1 MTLTTASLTG
11 RRTHLEIVTDA
22 CRYIETQAQMP
33 SLQLLAGRASLSPWH
48 FQRVF
53 KAITGLTPKAYA
65 LAVRA
70 KRAEA
75 GLDGDGTITDALYE
89 AGFGSNGRFYE
100 SAAERLGM
108 TPSARRKGGAGADI
122 HFAVGQCD
130 LGAILVARGPKG
142 ICAILLGDDPQ
153 QLLHQFE
160 DRFPKAH
167 LIGAD
172 SEFEALV
179 AKVVGFVQAPGLG
192 LDLPL
197 DLQGTVF
204 QERVWRAL
212 RDIAP
217 GETVSYAELAR
228 RIGAPTAVRAVAR
241 ACAANNL
248 AVVIPCHRVVRSD
261 GGLSG
266 YRWGVERKKALLALE
281 EKIRLN

>member
-1 MTLTTASLTG
+1 MTLPVACPTA
-11 RRTHLEIVTDA
+11 RPTHLEVVTEA
-22 CRYIETQAQMP
+22 CRYIETQPRTP
-33 SLQLLAGRASLSPWH
+33 SLRSLADRARLSPWH

-53 KAITGLTPKAYA
+53 KAITGLSPKAYA
-65 LAVRA
+65 LAARA

-75 GLDGDGTITDALYE
+75 GLAGQGTITDALYE

-100 SAAERLGM
+100 TAPARLGM
-108 TPSARRKGGAGADI
+108 TPTTRRLGGAGAEI
-122 HFAVGQCD
+122 HFAVGQCN

-142 ICAILLGDDPQ
+142 ICAILLGDDPE
-153 QLLHQFE
+153 QLLMQFQ
-160 DRFPKAH
+160 DRFPQAH

-172 SEFEALV
+172 TEFEALV
-179 AKVVGFVQAPGLG
+179 ARVVGFVQAPGLG

-217 GETVSYAELAR
+217 GQTVSYAELAR
-228 RIGAPTAVRAVAR
+228 RIGEPTAVRAVAR

-248 AVVIPCHRVVRSD
+248 AVAIPCHRVVRSD

-266 YRWGVERKKALLALE
+266 YRWGVERKKTLLALE
-281 EKIRLN
+281 LDIRPN

>member
-1 MTLTTASLTG
+1 MTLTTAYLKVQP
-11 RRTHLEIVTDA
+11 THLDRVTEA
-22 CRYIETQAQMP
+22 CRYIETQPQMP
-33 SLQLLAGRASLSPWH
+33 SLQQLADRAGLSPWH

-53 KAITGLTPKAYA
+53 KAVTGLTPKAYA
-65 LAVRA
+65 LAARA
-70 KRAEA
+70 RRAEA
-75 GLDGDGTITDALYE
+75 GLEGDGTITDALYE

-100 SAAERLGM
+100 TAPGRLGM
-108 TPSARRKGGAGADI
+108 IPGTRRRGGAGADI
-122 HFAVGQCD
+122 YFALGQCN

-142 ICAILLGDDPQ
+142 ICSILLGDDPQ
-153 QLLHQFE
+153 QLLEQFQ
-160 DRFPKAH
+160 DRFPRAH

-172 SEFEALV
+172 IEFEALV

-217 GETVSYAELAR
+217 GETVSYTELAR

-248 AVVIPCHRVVRSD
+248 AVAIPCHRVVRSD

-281 EKIRLN
+281 METRPN